1 MHHYLSQSGHCLLAY
16 KTHMENHIDNLIS
29 IVGAANALDREEDIH
44 PFLEDWRGQL
54 KGSTPL
60 ILFPKNTNDVQKIV
74 HYCHENDIKIVSQGG
89 NTSLCGANVP
99 NSSDHKLEIVINTS
113 KMNQVI
119 EVDPFNQSII
129 VESGCILQ
137 NIQNTAEDHDLL
149 FPLSLS
155 AEGTCQIGGNVSTN
169 AGGVNVLKYGMARD
183 QVMGIEA
190 VLPDGSIF
198 SDLKSLRKNNT
209 GYDLKQLFIGAE
221 GTLGVITKVSLRLS
235 SSPHREIT
243 SMVSVKKVGDAI
255 ALLRETKNRFGDNV
269 TAFEFIS
276 QSCLVAINDF
286 LNHIKLPL
294 GYKDS
299 WQIIFEVINH
309 DEDALSEFLEEQ
321 VQKGLVT
328 NGLIAKNE
336 KERNDFWLVRH
347 SISEAEKLS
356 GRGIHHD
363 ISLPIKKIPEFL
375 DMTIPAMETIAGKSI
390 VYTFGHLGDGNLHFT
405 KKQPEDMDGDDFMT
419 FSEEI
424 NAVVHENAESLGG
437 SFSAE
442 HGIGSKLKDDLV
454 RFSDPIKVDLMKKIK
469 KTLDPKN
476 IMNPDKLIDI

>member
-1 MHHYLSQSGHCLLAY
+1 ME
-16 KTHMENHIDNLIS
+16 THINKLKA
-29 IVGAANALDREEDIH
+29 IVGNSNALHRDEDIH
-44 PFLEDWRGQL
+44 PFLEDWRGQI

-74 HYCHENDIKIVSQGG
+74 YYCYANDIKIVSQGG
-89 NTSLCGANVP
+89 NTSLCGASVP

-113 KMNQVI
+113 KMNKVI

-137 NIQNTAEDHDLL
+137 NIQNTAEAHDLL

-183 QVMGIEA
+183 QVMGIEV
-190 VLPDGSIF
+190 VLPDGSLF

-235 SSPHREIT
+235 SSPHREIS
-243 SMVSVKKVGDAI
+243 SMVSVEKVDDAI
-255 ALLRETKNRFGDNV
+255 SLLKETKKRFGDNV

-276 QSCLVAINDF
+276 QSCLVAINKY

-294 GYKDS
+294 GFNDS

-309 DEDALSEFLEEQ
+309 DEDLLSEFLEEQ
-321 VQKGLVT
+321 VNNGVVT

-356 GRGIHHD
+356 GRGVHHD
-363 ISLPIKKIPEFL
+363 ISLPIKKIPQFL
-375 DMTIPAMETIAGKSI
+375 EKTIPAMDKVAGKSI

-405 KKQPEDMDGDDFMT
+405 KKQPENMDGDEFMN
-419 FSEEI
+419 FSKQI
-424 NAVVHENAESLGG
+424 SAVVYENAESLGG

-454 RFSDPIKVDLMKKIK
+454 KFSDPIKMDLMKKIK

>member
-1 MHHYLSQSGHCLLAY
+1 ML
-16 KTHMENHIDNLIS
+16 NHIDSLKK
-29 IVGAANALDREEDIH
+29 IVGNSNALDHEEDIH

-60 ILFPKNTNDVQKIV
+60 ILFPDNTDHVQKV
-74 HYCHENDIKIVSQGG
+74 VRYCHENDIKIVSQGG

-99 NSSDHKLEIVINTS
+99 NSSEHKLEIVVNTS
-113 KMNQVI
+113 KMNRVI
-119 EVDPFNQSII
+119 EVDSFNQSII

-137 NIQNTAEDHDLL
+137 NIQDTAEDHGLL

-155 AEGTCQIGGNVSTN
+155 AEGTCQIGGNISTN
-169 AGGVNVLKYGMARD
+169 AGGVNVLKYGMARE

-190 VLPDGSIF
+190 VLPDGSIY

-221 GTLGVITKVSLRLS
+221 GTLGIITKVSLKLS
-235 SSPHREIT
+235 SSPNVEIT
-243 SMVSVKKVGDAI
+243 SMVSLQKVEDAI
-255 ALLRETKNRFGDNV
+255 TLLKETKRRFGDNV

-276 QSCLVAINDF
+276 QSCLVAINNF
-286 LNHIKLPL
+286 LSHIKLPL
-294 GYKDS
+294 GFKDS
-299 WQIIFEVINH
+299 WQVIFEIINH
-309 DEDALSEFLEEQ
+309 DEDALSEFLEKQ
-321 VQKGLVT
+321 LQNGLIT
-328 NGLIAKNE
+328 NALIAKNE

-356 GRGIHHD
+356 GRGVHHD
-363 ISLPIKKIPEFL
+363 ISLPIRKIPEFL
-375 DMTIPAMETIAGKSI
+375 EVTIPAMEKVAGESM

-405 KKQPEDMDGDDFMT
+405 KKQPEDMDGDDFMK
-419 FSEEI
+419 FSKEI

-454 RFSDPIKVDLMKKIK
+454 KYSDPIKVDLMRKIK
-469 KTLDPKN
+469 KTMDPKN

>member
-1 MHHYLSQSGHCLLAY
+1 ML
-16 KTHMENHIDNLIS
+16 NHIDNLKN
-29 IVGAANALDREEDIH
+29 IVGSSNALDHEEDIH

-60 ILFPKNTNDVQKIV
+60 ILFPNDTDDVQKIV
-74 HYCHENDIKIVSQGG
+74 QYCNENNVKIVSQGG

-99 NSSDHKLEIVINTS
+99 NSSDHKLEIVVNTS
-113 KMNQVI
+113 KMNKVI
-119 EVDPFNQSII
+119 EVDSFNQSII

-137 NIQNTAEDHDLL
+137 NIQDTAEDHGLL

-169 AGGVNVLKYGMARD
+169 AGGVNVLKYGMARE
-183 QVMGIEA
+183 QVMGIET
-190 VLPDGSIF
+190 VLPDGSIY

-221 GTLGVITKVSLRLS
+221 GTLGIITKVSLRLS
-235 SSPHREIT
+235 SSPNEEIT
-243 SMVSVKKVGDAI
+243 SMVSLQKVEDAI
-255 ALLRETKNRFGDNV
+255 TLLKETKRRFGDNV

-286 LNHIKLPL
+286 LDHIKLPL
-294 GYKDS
+294 GFHDS

-309 DEDALSEFLEEQ
+309 DEYALSEFLEKQ
-321 VQKGLVT
+321 LQKGLIT

-356 GRGIHHD
+356 GRGVHHD
-363 ISLPIKKIPEFL
+363 ISLPIRRIPEFL
-375 DMTIPAMETIAGKSI
+375 EVTIPAMEKVAGESI

-405 KKQPEDMDGDDFMT
+405 KKQPEDMDGDDFMK
-419 FSEEI
+419 FSKEI
-424 NAVVHENAESLGG
+424 NAVVHQNAESLGG

-442 HGIGSKLKDDLV
+442 HGIGSKLKDDLIMY
-454 RFSDPIKVDLMKKIK
+454 SDPIKVDLMRKIK

>member
-1 MHHYLSQSGHCLLAY
+1 MKDHVKKL
-16 KTHMENHIDNLIS
+16 KE
-29 IVGAANALDREEDIH
+29 IVGDKNAFDKAKDIH
-44 PFLEDWRGQL
+44 PFLEDWRGQV

-60 ILFPKNTNDVQKIV
+60 ILFPIDTEQIQKIIQ
-74 HYCHENDIKIVSQGG
+74 YCSNQNLKIVSQGG

-99 NSSDHKLEIVINTS
+99 NSSENEIEIVVNTS
-113 KMNQVI
+113 KMNKVI

-137 NIQNTAEDHDLL
+137 NIQETAKDHNLL

-155 AEGTCQIGGNVSTN
+155 AEGSCQIGGNISTN

-183 QVMGIEA
+183 QVMGIEV

-221 GTLGVITKVSLRLS
+221 GTLGVITKVSLKLV
-235 SSPHREIT
+235 SSPNSEIT
-243 SMVSVKKVGDAI
+243 SMVSVKKVEDAI
-255 ALLRETKNRFGDNV
+255 ALLKKTKSRFGDSV

-276 QSCLVAINDF
+276 PSCLIAIEDN
-286 LNHIKLPL
+286 LEHIKLPL
-294 GYKDS
+294 GCDNS

-309 DEDALSEFLEEQ
+309 DEDSVSFFLQTQSED
-321 VQKGLVT
+321 GLIED
-328 NGLIAKNE
+328 GLIAKNE

-363 ISLPIKKIPEFL
+363 ISLPIKRIPEFL
-375 DMTIPAMETIAGKSI
+375 EKTIPAMEEVVGESI
-390 VYTFGHLGDGNLHFT
+390 VYIFGHLGDGNLHYT
-405 KKQPEDMDGDDFMT
+405 KTQPKKMSGDDFMK
-419 FSEEI
+419 FSDQI
-424 NAVVHENAESLGG
+424 NAVVHEIAEGLGG

-454 RFSDPIKVDLMKKIK
+454 KFSDPIKIDLMKRIK
-469 KTLDPKN
+469 YSLDPKN
-476 IMNPDKLIDI
+476 IMNPNKLFDL

>member
-1 MHHYLSQSGHCLLAY
+1 ML
-16 KTHMENHIDNLIS
+16 NHIDSLKK
-29 IVGAANALDREEDIH
+29 IVGNSNALDHEEDIH

-60 ILFPKNTNDVQKIV
+60 ILFPDNTDHVQKIV
-74 HYCHENDIKIVSQGG
+74 RYCHENDIKIVSQGG

-99 NSSDHKLEIVINTS
+99 NSSEHKLEIVVNTS
-113 KMNQVI
+113 KMNRVI
-119 EVDPFNQSII
+119 EVDSFNQSII

-137 NIQNTAEDHDLL
+137 NIQDTAEDHGLL

-155 AEGTCQIGGNVSTN
+155 AEGTCQIGGNISTN
-169 AGGVNVLKYGMARD
+169 AGGVNVLKYGMARE

-190 VLPDGSIF
+190 VLPDGSIY

-221 GTLGVITKVSLRLS
+221 GTLGIITKVSLKLS
-235 SSPHREIT
+235 SSPNVEIT
-243 SMVSVKKVGDAI
+243 SMVSLQKVEDAI
-255 ALLRETKNRFGDNV
+255 TLLKETKRRFGDNV

-286 LNHIKLPL
+286 LSHIKLPL
-294 GYKDS
+294 GFKDS
-299 WQIIFEVINH
+299 WQVIFEIINH
-309 DEDALSEFLEEQ
+309 DEDALSEFLEKQ
-321 VQKGLVT
+321 LQNGLIT
-328 NGLIAKNE
+328 NALIAKNE

-356 GRGIHHD
+356 GRGVHHD
-363 ISLPIKKIPEFL
+363 ISLPIRKIPEFL
-375 DMTIPAMETIAGKSI
+375 EVTIPAMEKVAGESM

-405 KKQPEDMDGDDFMT
+405 KKQPEDMDGDDFMK
-419 FSEEI
+419 FSKEI

-454 RFSDPIKVDLMKKIK
+454 KYSDPIKVDLMRKIK
-469 KTLDPKN
+469 KTMDPKN

>member
-1 MHHYLSQSGHCLLAY
+1 ML
-16 KTHMENHIDNLIS
+16 NHIDKLKN
-29 IVGAANALDREEDIH
+29 IVGSSNALDHEEDIH

-60 ILFPKNTNDVQKIV
+60 ILFPNDTDDVQKIV
-74 HYCHENDIKIVSQGG
+74 QYCNENNVKIVSQGG

-99 NSSDHKLEIVINTS
+99 NSSDHKLEIVVNTS
-113 KMNQVI
+113 KMNKVI
-119 EVDPFNQSII
+119 EVDSFNQSII

-137 NIQNTAEDHDLL
+137 NIQDTAEDHGLL

-169 AGGVNVLKYGMARD
+169 AGGVNVLKYGMARE
-183 QVMGIEA
+183 QVMGIET
-190 VLPDGSIF
+190 VLPDGSIY

-221 GTLGVITKVSLRLS
+221 GTLGIITKVSLRLS
-235 SSPHREIT
+235 SSPNEEIT
-243 SMVSVKKVGDAI
+243 SMVSLQKVEDAI
-255 ALLRETKNRFGDNV
+255 TLLKETKRRFGDNV

-286 LNHIKLPL
+286 LGHIKLPL
-294 GYKDS
+294 GFHDS

-309 DEDALSEFLEEQ
+309 DEYALSEFLEKQ
-321 VQKGLVT
+321 LQKGLIT

-356 GRGIHHD
+356 GRGVHHD
-363 ISLPIKKIPEFL
+363 ISLPIRRIPEFL
-375 DMTIPAMETIAGKSI
+375 EVTIPAMEKVAGESI

-405 KKQPEDMDGDDFMT
+405 KKQPEDMDGDDFMK
-419 FSEEI
+419 FSREI
-424 NAVVHENAESLGG
+424 NAVVHQNAESLGG

-442 HGIGSKLKDDLV
+442 HGIGSKLKDDLIMY
-454 RFSDPIKVDLMKKIK
+454 SDPIKVDLMRKIK

>member
-1 MHHYLSQSGHCLLAY
+1 MF
-16 KTHMENHIDNLIS
+16 NHIDNLKN
-29 IVGAANALDREEDIH
+29 IVGSSNALDHEEDIH

-60 ILFPKNTNDVQKIV
+60 ILFPNDTDDVQKIV
-74 HYCHENDIKIVSQGG
+74 QYCNENNVKIVSQGG

-99 NSSDHKLEIVINTS
+99 NSSDHKLEIVVNTS
-113 KMNQVI
+113 KMNKVI
-119 EVDPFNQSII
+119 EVDSFNQSII

-137 NIQNTAEDHDLL
+137 NIQDTAEDHGLL

-169 AGGVNVLKYGMARD
+169 AGGVNVLKYGMARE
-183 QVMGIEA
+183 QVMGIET
-190 VLPDGSIF
+190 VLPDGSIY

-221 GTLGVITKVSLRLS
+221 GTLGIITKVSLRLS
-235 SSPHREIT
+235 SSPNEEIT
-243 SMVSVKKVGDAI
+243 SMVSLQKVEDAI
-255 ALLRETKNRFGDNV
+255 TLLKETKRRFGDNV

-286 LNHIKLPL
+286 LGHIKLPL
-294 GYKDS
+294 GFQDS

-309 DEDALSEFLEEQ
+309 DEDALSEFLEKQ
-321 VQKGLVT
+321 LQKGLIT

-336 KERNDFWLVRH
+336 KERNAFWLVRH

-356 GRGIHHD
+356 GRGVHHD
-363 ISLPIKKIPEFL
+363 ISLPIRRIPEFL
-375 DMTIPAMETIAGKSI
+375 EVTIPAMEKVAGESI

-405 KKQPEDMDGDDFMT
+405 KKQPEDMDGDDFMK
-419 FSEEI
+419 FSKEI
-424 NAVVHENAESLGG
+424 NAVVHQNAESLGG

-442 HGIGSKLKDDLV
+442 HGIGSKLKDDLIKY
-454 RFSDPIKVDLMKKIK
+454 SDPIKVNLMRKIK

>member
-1 MHHYLSQSGHCLLAY
+1 ML
-16 KTHMENHIDNLIS
+16 NHINNLKK
-29 IVGAANALDREEDIH
+29 IVGASNALNQEEDIH

-60 ILFPKNTNDVQKIV
+60 ILFPNDTDDVQKIV
-74 HYCHENDIKIVSQGG
+74 QYCHENDIKIVSQGG

-99 NSSDHKLEIVINTS
+99 NSSEQQLEIVVNTS
-113 KMNQVI
+113 KMNKVI
-119 EVDPFNQSII
+119 EVDSFNQSII

-137 NIQNTAEDHDLL
+137 NIQDTAEDHGLL

-169 AGGVNVLKYGMARD
+169 AGGVNVLKYGMARE

-190 VLPDGSIF
+190 VLPDGSIY

-221 GTLGVITKVSLRLS
+221 GTLGIITKVSLRLS
-235 SSPHREIT
+235 SSPNTEIT
-243 SMVSVKKVGDAI
+243 SMVSLQKVDDAI
-255 ALLRETKNRFGDNV
+255 TLLKETKKRFGDNV

-276 QSCLVAINDF
+276 QTCLVAINNF
-286 LNHIKLPL
+286 LSHIKLPL
-294 GYKDS
+294 GFQDS
-299 WQIIFEVINH
+299 WQVIFEIINY
-309 DEDALSEFLEEQ
+309 DEDALSEFLEIQ
-321 VQKGLVT
+321 LQKGLIT
-328 NGLIAKNE
+328 NALIAKNE

-356 GRGIHHD
+356 GRGVHHD
-363 ISLPIKKIPEFL
+363 ISLPIRSIPKFL
-375 DMTIPAMETIAGKSI
+375 EATIPAMDKVAGESL

-405 KKQPEDMDGDDFMT
+405 KKQPEDMDGNDFIK
-419 FSEEI
+419 FSKEI
-424 NAVVHENAESLGG
+424 NAVVYQNAESLGG

-454 RFSDPIKVDLMKKIK
+454 KYSDPIKVDLMRKIK
-469 KTLDPKN
+469 KTMDPKN

>member
-1 MHHYLSQSGHCLLAY
+1 ML
-16 KTHMENHIDNLIS
+16 NHIDSLKK
-29 IVGAANALDREEDIH
+29 IVGNSNALDHEEDIH

-60 ILFPKNTNDVQKIV
+60 ILFPDNTDHVQKIV
-74 HYCHENDIKIVSQGG
+74 RYCHENDIKIVSQGG

-99 NSSDHKLEIVINTS
+99 NSSEHKLEIVVNTS
-113 KMNQVI
+113 KMNRVI
-119 EVDPFNQSII
+119 EVDSFNQSII

-137 NIQNTAEDHDLL
+137 NIQDTAEDHGLL

-155 AEGTCQIGGNVSTN
+155 AEGTCQIGGNISTN
-169 AGGVNVLKYGMARD
+169 AGGVNVLKYGMARE

-190 VLPDGSIF
+190 VLPDGSIY

-221 GTLGVITKVSLRLS
+221 GTLGIITKVSLKLS
-235 SSPHREIT
+235 SSPNVEIT
-243 SMVSVKKVGDAI
+243 SMVSLQKVEDAI
-255 ALLRETKNRFGDNV
+255 TLLKETKRRFGDNV

-276 QSCLVAINDF
+276 QSCLVAINNF
-286 LNHIKLPL
+286 LSHIKLPL
-294 GYKDS
+294 GFKDS
-299 WQIIFEVINH
+299 WQVIFEIINH
-309 DEDALSEFLEEQ
+309 DEDALSEFLEKQ
-321 VQKGLVT
+321 LQNGLIT
-328 NGLIAKNE
+328 NALIAKNE

-356 GRGIHHD
+356 GRGVHHD
-363 ISLPIKKIPEFL
+363 ISLPIRKIPEFL
-375 DMTIPAMETIAGKSI
+375 EVTIPAMEKVAGESM

-405 KKQPEDMDGDDFMT
+405 KKQPEDMDGDDFMK
-419 FSEEI
+419 FSKEI

-454 RFSDPIKVDLMKKIK
+454 KYSDPIKVDLMRKIK
-469 KTLDPKN
+469 KTMDPKN

>member
-1 MHHYLSQSGHCLLAY
+1 ML
-16 KTHMENHIDNLIS
+16 NHIDSLKK
-29 IVGAANALDREEDIH
+29 IVGNPNALDHEEDIH

-60 ILFPKNTNDVQKIV
+60 ILFPDNTDHVQKIV
-74 HYCHENDIKIVSQGG
+74 RYCHENDIKIVSQGG

-99 NSSDHKLEIVINTS
+99 NSSEHKLEIVVNTS
-113 KMNQVI
+113 KMNRVI
-119 EVDPFNQSII
+119 EVDSFNQSII

-137 NIQNTAEDHDLL
+137 NIQDTAEDHGLL

-155 AEGTCQIGGNVSTN
+155 AEGTCQIGGNISTN
-169 AGGVNVLKYGMARD
+169 AGGVNVLKYGMARE

-190 VLPDGSIF
+190 VLPDGSIY

-221 GTLGVITKVSLRLS
+221 GTLGIITKVSLKLS
-235 SSPHREIT
+235 SSPNVEIT
-243 SMVSVKKVGDAI
+243 SMVSLQKVEDAI
-255 ALLRETKNRFGDNV
+255 TLLKETKRRFGDNV

-286 LNHIKLPL
+286 LSHIKLPL
-294 GYKDS
+294 GFKDS
-299 WQIIFEVINH
+299 WQVIFEIINH
-309 DEDALSEFLEEQ
+309 DEDALSEFLEKQ
-321 VQKGLVT
+321 LQNGLIT
-328 NGLIAKNE
+328 NALIAKNE

-356 GRGIHHD
+356 GRGVHHD
-363 ISLPIKKIPEFL
+363 ISLPIRKIPEFL
-375 DMTIPAMETIAGKSI
+375 EVTIPAMEKVAGESM

-405 KKQPEDMDGDDFMT
+405 KKQPEDMDGDDFMK
-419 FSEEI
+419 FSKEI

-454 RFSDPIKVDLMKKIK
+454 KYSDPIKVDLMRKIK
-469 KTLDPKN
+469 KTMDPKN